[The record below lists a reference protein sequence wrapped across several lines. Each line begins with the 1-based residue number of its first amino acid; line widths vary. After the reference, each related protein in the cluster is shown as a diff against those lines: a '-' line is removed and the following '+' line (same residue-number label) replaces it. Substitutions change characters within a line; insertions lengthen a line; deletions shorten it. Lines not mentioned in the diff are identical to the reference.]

1 MTRKLYSPSAGK
13 WYEVVSVETPSAP
26 AKRKRSVGSHFT
38 MFPKI
43 WREQLRKVKARGTT
57 YEVAMVILDKARFAE
72 WVTLSNVGLAKL
84 GVNRHAK
91 YDAIKELKDAALII
105 VEGRGRC
112 SPRIKALYTGQ
123 PSVA

>member
-1 MTRKLYSPSAGK
+1 MSRYAYSPGLGRH
-13 WYEVVSVETPSAP
+13 VSVEETEVPNTPTT
-26 AKRKRSVGSHFT
+26 RRRVGHAFT
-38 MFPKI
+38 RFPKV
-43 WREQLRKVKARGTT
+43 WRQQLRKVKARGIT

-112 SPRIKALYTGQ
+112 SPRINGLQ
-123 PSVA
+123 PVWMTPD